1 MTEKVHQCYMPQ
13 VAVTSPIFENFMQP
27 RTVIKVSRTY
37 VLHNFAKKWI
47 SDEADEFKWL
57 YKWPVFLPDSKEGNL
72 LQGKLF
78 QPSTTH

>member
-1 MTEKVHQCYMPQ
+1 MLHATGLLY
-13 VAVTSPIFENFMQP
+13 AVTSPIISCSHVPSLKFEERMYYITL
-27 RTVIKVSRTY
+27 R
-37 VLHNFAKKWI
+37 KKWI